1 MKRKMLAIITA
12 ALCLAAAVPTSTV
25 LADGQKVVTLG
36 ADLSEEQKQ
45 AILRYFGVAG
55 QNLLTLTITNQDE
68 RDHLGSYVPLEQI
81 GTRTYSCA
89 LVNPTSSGG
98 IQVKTANL
106 SWVTS
111 NMIASTL
118 STSGVVNCEV
128 LAAAPFEVSGTGALT
143 GILMAYESAVGAT
156 LDSAKKEVATQ
167 ELITT
172 TQIANTVGQAQ
183 ATEIVNESKMQVIQG
198 NVVNQNDIEVIV
210 NEVAEEENISLSDE
224 DRELLTQLLQE
235 IAEQDYNYEEMKETL
250 ERVEE
255 NMQAITQQTEAAPEL
270 EDDSDEITED
280 LIVDGGSSVIEEDE
294 LTDVYEIETEAET
307 EALAEDSILMNTDD
321 SALGESVIFDATD
334 DAALVETEAA
344 ATEDDYTDVF
354 EIVSGDSYSE
364 DTSDDVFEITDTS
377 DDTIEEIPVIED
389 DYTDDYTDVDIYT
402 DVADDV
408 YVVETEA
415 TAEVAAEVQAETELA
430 AEDPGVVTLNLELIP
445 LSEFE
450 FAPVTSES
458 TAYEVYDAGINELTV
473 YFQRE
478 DIITGSG
485 TLMLYNAADSSL
497 VETIAMTDTT
507 KAAVQPMTDEELL
520 DHGWNVGNKAVIK
533 LAAPLAQ
540 NSTYFVILS
549 EDALSTADG
558 IGHSEAIADSFTWMI
573 QTGEYGFALDK
584 PVAGVTA
591 GSTVSGQ
598 IMMDGTETTYAC
610 IENADPA
617 MVTFDI
623 GEFNASGTLNA
634 TFLQAGTVSFSVSF
648 YDAYS
653 ALLNTIEYEVVVK

>member
-12 ALCLAAAVPTSTV
+12 ALCFAAAIPTSTV

-36 ADLSEEQKQ
+36 ADLTEDQKQ

-89 LVNPTSSGG
+89 LVNPTNSGG

-156 LDSAKKEVATQ
+156 LDSSKKEVATQ

-198 NVVNQNDIEVIV
+198 NVVNQNEIEVIV
-210 NEVAEEENISLSDE
+210 NEVAAEENISLSDE

-255 NMQAITQQTEAAPEL
+255 NMQAITQQTEAAPEDSS
-270 EDDSDEITED
+270 DDVSED
-280 LIVDGGSSVIEEDE
+280 LVVDGGSSFVEDDE
-294 LTDVYEIETEAET
+294 LTDVYEIET

-334 DAALVETEAA
+334 DAAIAETDASAA
-344 ATEDDYTDVF
+344 EEDYTDVF

-364 DTSDDVFEITDTS
+364 DTSVDVTDITDTS
-377 DDTIEEIPVIED
+377 EDVLADVPVIED
-389 DYTDDYTDVDIYT
+389 DYADDYTGADNYS

-408 YVVETEA
+408 YVIETEA
-415 TAEVAAEVQAETELA
+415 PAEAAAEVPAETEIA

-450 FAPVTSES
+450 FAPITSES

-473 YFQRE
+473 YFQRD

-485 TLMLYNAADSSL
+485 SLMLYNAADSSL
-497 VETIAMTDTT
+497 IETIAMTDTT
-507 KAAVQPMTDEELL
+507 KATVQPMTDEELL
-520 DHGWNVGNKAVIK
+520 DHGWNVGNKTVIK

-584 PVAGVTA
+584 PVEGVTA

-653 ALLNTIEYEVVVK
+653 TLLNTIEYEVVVK